1 MKKFLAFFVAVIAAL
16 TLAFGIAGCSRQ
28 GGGNHWKVYVPDGA
42 PALSV
47 AGIHGT
53 YRSEKFGVTA
63 VKADT
68 IQGYVTGEKPKADFA
83 VLPVNAAVKLL
94 GSGEKYTMLGT
105 VTHGNLF
112 LLKKQGGEDIS
123 AVGDLNKLIGKT
135 VGVINL
141 ANVPGLTFKLILSDN
156 DIGYNQLT
164 DGASPVSDKVNL
176 RDVKDTQVL
185 PNAGGYDYFVVPE
198 PAASTKVAATGG
210 NLSFAGS
217 LQTLYGGTDGYPQAV
232 AVVKN
237 SVIQK
242 SRADVNEFIASFT
255 HTKAWLENEETS
267 ANLIVNAVKSYLS
280 GDLQPTFTEQNLTKQ
295 VIANCG
301 INFVAA
307 NVCKQEVLTFMQKLN
322 AVSAQSWGTPA
333 DAFFFE

>member
-1 MKKFLAFFVAVIAAL
+1 MKRFLIGLITVIACAL
-16 TLAFGIAGCSRQ
+16 CALGFVGCNRQ

-68 IQGYVTGEKPKADFA
+68 IQGYVTGENPKADFA
-83 VLPVNAAVKLL
+83 ILPVNAAVKLL

-112 LLKKQGGEDIS
+112 LLKKQGVENIS
-123 AVGDLNKLIGKT
+123 AVGDLDKLIGKT

-141 ANVPGLTFKLILSDN
+141 ANVPGLTFKLILNDN
-156 DIGYNQLT
+156 GIEFNQLT
-164 DGASPVSDKVNL
+164 DGASPVADKVNL

-242 SRADVNEFIASFT
+242 SRQDVSEFIASFT
-255 HTKAWLENEETS
+255 HTKAWLENEDTS
-267 ANLIVNAVKSYLS
+267 ASLIVNAVKSYLS
-280 GDLQPTFTEQNLTKQ
+280 GDLKPTFTEQNLNKQ

-307 NVCKQEVLTFMQKLN
+307 QTCKQEVLTFIQKLN
-322 AVSAQSWGTPA
+322 AVSAQSWGTPT
-333 DAFFFE
+333 DAFFFG